1 MPEVQ
6 DALKLYVSWAK
17 ESQDDNLAMQLKKH
31 LVMLERR
38 KLIDIWGEIEAGL
51 EVDKEEIRRINQ
63 SDIILLLIS
72 VDFFNDKNC
81 LEDLQLALKRY
92 EQEEENAFV
101 IPVLLRT
108 TYMESTVLTK
118 LKLLPSEK
126 YPVVHKHWAN
136 IDEAFTRVV
145 DEIMKVVKYANRKK
159 ESLAEHV
166 IKDNKLEITNPSFR
180 DYKDAV
186 EVMNVRSV
194 ARAGDIGGIQNRVGT
209 LRQEEIIDDYIDKST
224 TVKSMVVDDIEISR
238 AELFLKKAILLH
250 KSAIRN
256 EDKQKLEAAYQLL
269 EQARAL
275 EPHNIEVLLELAKVL
290 VILTPD
296 DRTDEEE
303 ILEQI
308 ELMVQNPKDEET
320 AFYLAQAR
328 LMLATSNLAHIDEEL
343 LQKAKQTFIKLGH
356 KQMVTDC
363 EEMLVRAADNRRSKV
378 PAFPKKP
385 NIPQPPPLPRV
396 QPFHPVGQ
404 WDIEIHSLIPNTM
417 YLDIFPNGS
426 LSGKQMYM
434 PFNGNWSFQNNYLY
448 IQGYI
453 SGFPFEMAVQIQFE
467 QNGDYIG
474 QGMDGNRYVFKRKVG
489 AVAQGFSSGMR

>member
-1 MPEVQ
+1 MPKVEQ
-6 DALKLYVSWAK
+6 ALKLYVSWAK
-17 ESQDDNLAMQLKKH
+17 ESQDDQLAMQLKKH
-31 LVMLERR
+31 LAMLERR

-51 EVDKEEIRRINQ
+51 EVDKEEVKRINA

-81 LEDLQLALKRY
+81 IEDLQLALKRY
-92 EQEEENAFV
+92 EQEEESAFV

-126 YPVVHKHWAN
+126 YPVVHKHWEN

-145 DEIMKVVKYANRKK
+145 DEIMKVVKYATRKK

-166 IKDNKLEITNPSFR
+166 IKDDKLEITNPSYK
-180 DYKDAV
+180 DYKEAV
-186 EVMNVRSV
+186 EAMNVRSV
-194 ARAGDIGGIQNRVGT
+194 SSAGDIGGIQNTVGT
-209 LRQEEIIDDYIDKST
+209 TKQEKIIDNYLDKSSK
-224 TVKSMVVDDIEISR
+224 VKSVIVDDIEISR
-238 AELFLKKAILLH
+238 AELLLKKAILLH

-256 EDKQKLEAAYQLL
+256 EDTKKLEEAFQLL

-275 EPHNIEVLLELAKVL
+275 EPRNIEVLLELAKVL
-290 VILTPD
+290 VVLTPD
-296 DRTDEEE
+296 DPTDEEE

-308 ELMVQNPKDEET
+308 ELMVQNPKDDET

-328 LMLATSNLAHIDEEL
+328 LMLATSNLKYIDEEL
-343 LQKAKQTFIKLGH
+343 LQKAKKTFVKLGN
-356 KQMVTDC
+356 KQMVADC
-363 EEMLVRAADNRRSKV
+363 EAMLEMAAENRKPKISV
-378 PAFPKKP
+378 LPKKS
-385 NIPQPPPLPRV
+385 NVLLPPPLPNV

-404 WDIEIHSLIPNTM
+404 WDIEIHSLIPNSM
-417 YLDIFPNGS
+417 YLDIYPNGT
-426 LSGKQMYM
+426 LNGKQVYM
-434 PFNGNWSFQNNYLY
+434 PFHGNWSFQNNYLY

-453 SGFPFEMAVQIQFE
+453 SGFPFEMAVQIQFQ

-474 QGMDGNRYVFKRKVG
+474 QGVDGNRYVFKRIVTPT
-489 AVAQGFSSGMR
+489 AQGFSSGMR